1 MKDIEQLLKMTER
14 PQDYTDEELQRL
26 MSDPEMREYYELMV
40 SAEAGFALRKE
51 KNHGDRSRD
60 SAGQNHGPVPM
71 ILPMILS
78 LGNRF
83 MRIAAM
89 FIVVLMLSGIAFAAY
104 RLVAGRDDKSPIQEV
119 QTANPTQ
126 QAGTLQQAQTNP
138 ASIRT
143 FENAELQQI
152 LKELSDYYHV
162 SVEFHNEQSR
172 HIRLYTKWDT
182 TAPLQQIIELLNGFE
197 KVNVRLIDNQII
209 AE

>member
-26 MSDPEMREYYELMV
+26 MSDPEMREYYELIV

-104 RLVAGRDDKSPIQEV
+104 RLVVGIDDKSPIQEV

-152 LKELSDYYHV
+152 LQEVSDYYHV
-162 SVEFHNEQSR
+162 SVEFRNEQSR

-182 TAPLQQIIELLNGFE
+182 AAPLQQIIDLLNGFE
-197 KVNVRLIDNQII
+197 KVSVRLVDNQII
-209 AE
+209 AD

>member
-71 ILPMILS
+71 ILSI
-78 LGNRF
+78 GNRF

-104 RLVAGRDDKSPIQEV
+104 RLMAGGNDKTPIQEV

-162 SVEFHNEQSR
+162 SVEYRNEQSR

-197 KVNVRLIDNQII
+197 KVSIRLIDNQII

>member
-14 PQDYTDEELQRL
+14 PQDYTDEELQKL

-104 RLVAGRDDKSPIQEV
+104 RLVVGIDDKSPIQEV
-119 QTANPTQ
+119 RTANPTQ

-162 SVEFHNEQSR
+162 SVEYRNEQSR

-197 KVNVRLIDNQII
+197 KVSVRLIDNQII

>member
-14 PQDYTDEELQRL
+14 PQDYTDEELQKL
-26 MSDPEMREYYELMV
+26 MGDQEMREYYELMV

-71 ILPMILS
+71 ILSI
-78 LGNRF
+78 GNRF

-104 RLVAGRDDKSPIQEV
+104 RLMAGGNDKTPIQEM

-126 QAGTLQQAQTNP
+126 QAGALQQAQTNP

-162 SVEFHNEQSR
+162 SVEYRNEQSR

-182 TAPLQQIIELLNGFE
+182 AAPLQQIIELLNGFE
-197 KVNVRLIDNQII
+197 KVSVRLIDNQII

>member
-14 PQDYTDEELQRL
+14 PQDYTDEELQKL

-60 SAGQNHGPVPM
+60 SAGQNHGPVPV

-162 SVEFHNEQSR
+162 SVEYRNEQSR

-197 KVNVRLIDNQII
+197 KVSVRLIDNQII

>member
-14 PQDYTDEELQRL
+14 PQDYTDEELQKL

-104 RLVAGRDDKSPIQEV
+104 RLVVGGDSESPTQEV
-119 QTANPTQ
+119 RTANSAH
-126 QAGTLQQAQTNP
+126 QAGTLQQTQTDP
-138 ASIRT
+138 TSIRT

-152 LKELSDYYHV
+152 LQELSDYYHV
-162 SVEFHNEQSR
+162 SVEYRNEQSR

-182 TAPLQQIIELLNGFE
+182 AAPLQQIIELLNGFE
-197 KVNVRLIDNQII
+197 KVSVRLIDNQII

>member
-14 PQDYTDEELQRL
+14 PQDYTDEELQKL

-71 ILPMILS
+71 ILS

-89 FIVVLMLSGIAFAAY
+89 FIGVLMLSGIAFAAY
-104 RLVAGRDDKSPIQEV
+104 RLVVGGDPESPTQEMR
-119 QTANPTQ
+119 TANPTQ
-126 QAGTLQQAQTNP
+126 QAGTLQQAQTDPN
-138 ASIRT
+138 SIRT

-152 LKELSDYYHV
+152 LQELSDYYHV
-162 SVEFHNEQSR
+162 SVEYRNEQSR

-182 TAPLQQIIELLNGFE
+182 AAPLQQIIELLNGFE
-197 KVNVRLIDNQII
+197 KVSVRLIDNQII

>member
-162 SVEFHNEQSR
+162 SVEYRNEQSR

>member
-14 PQDYTDEELQRL
+14 PQGYTDEELQKL

-51 KNHGDRSRD
+51 KNHGSRD
-60 SAGQNHGPVPM
+60 SASQNHG
-71 ILPMILS
+71 PMILS

-89 FIVVLMLSGIAFAAY
+89 FVGVLMLSGIAFAAY
-104 RLVAGRDDKSPIQEV
+104 RLVAGGDNKSPIQEV

-162 SVEFHNEQSR
+162 SVEYRNEQSR

-197 KVNVRLIDNQII
+197 KVSVRLIDNQII

>member
-71 ILPMILS
+71 ILPMILF

-104 RLVAGRDDKSPIQEV
+104 RLVVGIDDKSPIQEV
-119 QTANPTQ
+119 RTANPTQ

-162 SVEFHNEQSR
+162 SVEYRNEQSR

-182 TAPLQQIIELLNGFE
+182 AAPLQQIIELLNGFE
-197 KVNVRLIDNQII
+197 KVSVRLIDNQII

>member
-1 MKDIEQLLKMTER
+1 MKDIEQLLKITER
-14 PQDYTDEELQRL
+14 PQDYTDEELQKL
-26 MSDPEMREYYELMV
+26 MGDQEMREYYELMV

-104 RLVAGRDDKSPIQEV
+104 RLVVGIDDKSPIQEV

-162 SVEFHNEQSR
+162 SVEYRNEQSR

-182 TAPLQQIIELLNGFE
+182 AAPLQQIIELLNGFE
-197 KVNVRLIDNQII
+197 KVSIRLIDNQII

>member
-14 PQDYTDEELQRL
+14 PQDYTDEELQKL

-104 RLVAGRDDKSPIQEV
+104 RLVVGIDDKSPIQEV

-162 SVEFHNEQSR
+162 SVEYRNEQSR

-182 TAPLQQIIELLNGFE
+182 AAPLQQIIELLNGFE
-197 KVNVRLIDNQII
+197 KVSVRLIDNQII

>member
-14 PQDYTDEELQRL
+14 PQDYTDEELQKL

-89 FIVVLMLSGIAFAAY
+89 FVGVLMLSGIAFAAY
-104 RLVAGRDDKSPIQEV
+104 RLMTEGEDKSPIQEV

-162 SVEFHNEQSR
+162 SVEYRNEQSR

-182 TAPLQQIIELLNGFE
+182 TAPLQQIIELLNGFD
-197 KVNVRLIDNQII
+197 KVSVRLSDNQII

>member
-14 PQDYTDEELQRL
+14 PQDYTDEELQKL
-26 MSDPEMREYYELMV
+26 MNDPEMREYYELMV

-89 FIVVLMLSGIAFAAY
+89 FIGVLMLSGIAFAAY
-104 RLVAGRDDKSPIQEV
+104 RLVVGGDSESPTQEV
-119 QTANPTQ
+119 RTANPTQ
-126 QAGTLQQAQTNP
+126 QAGTLQQTQTDPN
-138 ASIRT
+138 SIRT

-152 LKELSDYYHV
+152 LQELSDYYHV
-162 SVEFHNEQSR
+162 SVEYRNEQSR

-182 TAPLQQIIELLNGFE
+182 AAPLQQIIELLNGFE
-197 KVNVRLIDNQII
+197 KVSVRLIDNQII

>member
-14 PQDYTDEELQRL
+14 PQDYTDEELQKL

-78 LGNRF
+78 IGNRF

-89 FIVVLMLSGIAFAAY
+89 FIGVLMLSGIAFAAY
-104 RLVAGRDDKSPIQEV
+104 RLVVGGDSESPTQDV
-119 QTANPTQ
+119 RTANSAH
-126 QAGTLQQAQTNP
+126 QAGTLQQTQTDP
-138 ASIRT
+138 TSIRT

-152 LKELSDYYHV
+152 LQELSDYYHV
-162 SVEFHNEQSR
+162 SVEYRNEQSR

-182 TAPLQQIIELLNGFE
+182 AAPLQQIIELLNGFE
-197 KVNVRLIDNQII
+197 KVSVRLIDNQII

>member
-14 PQDYTDEELQRL
+14 PQDYTDEELQKL

-104 RLVAGRDDKSPIQEV
+104 RLVVGIDDKSPIQEV

-162 SVEFHNEQSR
+162 SVEYRNEQSR

-182 TAPLQQIIELLNGFE
+182 AAPLQQIIELLNGFE
-197 KVNVRLIDNQII
+197 KVSIRLIDNQII

>member
-104 RLVAGRDDKSPIQEV
+104 RLMAGGNDKTPIQEM

-126 QAGTLQQAQTNP
+126 QAGALQQAQTNP

-162 SVEFHNEQSR
+162 SVEYRNEQSR

-197 KVNVRLIDNQII
+197 KVSVRLIDNQII

>member
-14 PQDYTDEELQRL
+14 PQDYTDEELQKL
-26 MSDPEMREYYELMV
+26 MSDPEMREYYELLV

-104 RLVAGRDDKSPIQEV
+104 RLVVGIDDKSPIQEV
-119 QTANPTQ
+119 RTANPTQ

-162 SVEFHNEQSR
+162 SVEYRNEQSR

-182 TAPLQQIIELLNGFE
+182 AAPLQQIIELLNGFE
-197 KVNVRLIDNQII
+197 KVSIRLIDNQII

>member
-1 MKDIEQLLKMTER
+1 
-14 PQDYTDEELQRL
+14 
-26 MSDPEMREYYELMV
+26 
-40 SAEAGFALRKE
+40 
-51 KNHGDRSRD
+51 
-60 SAGQNHGPVPM
+60 M

-104 RLVAGRDDKSPIQEV
+104 RLVVGIDDKSPIQEV

-126 QAGTLQQAQTNP
+126 QAGTLQQTQTDP
-138 ASIRT
+138 TSIRT

-152 LKELSDYYHV
+152 LQELSDYYHV
-162 SVEFHNEQSR
+162 SVEYRNEQSR

-182 TAPLQQIIELLNGFE
+182 AAPLQQIIELLNGFE
-197 KVNVRLIDNQII
+197 KVSIRLAGNQII

>member
-14 PQDYTDEELQRL
+14 PQDYTDEELQKL

-104 RLVAGRDDKSPIQEV
+104 RLVVGIDDKSPIQEV
-119 QTANPTQ
+119 RTANPTQ

-162 SVEFHNEQSR
+162 SVEYRNEQSR

-182 TAPLQQIIELLNGFE
+182 AAPLQQIIELLNGFE
-197 KVNVRLIDNQII
+197 KVSIRLIDNQII

>member
-1 MKDIEQLLKMTER
+1 MKDIEQLLKMLER
-14 PQDYTDEELQRL
+14 PQDYTDEELQKL

-40 SAEAGFALRKE
+40 SAEAGFAERSSRKE
-51 KNHGDRSRD
+51 ECGRWKKNTPAADFS
-60 SAGQNHGPVPM
+60 
-71 ILPMILS
+71 
-78 LGNRF
+78 F
-83 MRIAAM
+83 YRIAAM
-89 FIVVLMLSGIAFAAY
+89 FIGVLMLSGIAFAAY
-104 RLVAGRDDKSPIQEV
+104 RLVAGGDNKSPIQEV

-162 SVEFHNEQSR
+162 SVEYRNEQSR

-182 TAPLQQIIELLNGFE
+182 TAPLQQIIELLNGFD
-197 KVNVRLIDNQII
+197 KVSVRLSDNQII